1 MEVASPAGA
10 DLSGLPFSASLS
22 ILQIFAALLPVTFN
36 LYALPFPSTRGSPNS
51 AKSLRSLP
59 CHNPSRLL
67 CISLERDIAR
77 SDSTIPRRF
86 PNESERSVAAVAALS
101 SERRAEKWRNS
112 TTERGQRETDRW
124 LSRFRLDRSAKS
136 PDEGRMAGLPESWQ
150 KYGWRACASGETLIT
165 RGTIITAC
173 FLCASANNGS
183 GVRGEH
189 ARTSP
194 GRQ

>member
-77 SDSTIPRRF
+77 SDSTIPIPDSQTIPKRVRTLGRGCCRAFERATRRKMAKLGDGKGSTR
-86 PNESERSVAAVAALS
+86 NRSLVVPLPAGS
-101 SERRAEKWRNS
+101 I
-112 TTERGQRETDRW
+112 REI
-124 LSRFRLDRSAKS
+124 
-136 PDEGRMAGLPESWQ
+136 AG
-150 KYGWRACASGETLIT
+150 
-165 RGTIITAC
+165 
-173 FLCASANNGS
+173 
-183 GVRGEH
+183 
-189 ARTSP
+189 
-194 GRQ
+194 